1 MVKSFQFQTQLNE
14 RGGSKASIFDD
25 DDDDDGWSSMKKLDR
40 IKAMCVLSLVHRL
53 LMVLFFL

>member
-14 RGGSKASIFDD
+14 RGGSKASFFD